1 MAQMPM
7 VYSPPSTGWPFTW
20 LQGIVSLEKSPLE
33 QYIYGTS
40 IPSQTLHNWKTI
52 NGLVG
57 NYMLK
62 GGVSSTYMK
71 KMVRI

>member
-57 NYMLK
+57 CVQYLHEKNGEDLAPEF
-62 GGVSSTYMK
+62 T
-71 KMVRI
+71 